1 MFPVWWAHC
10 GHQFG
15 VTICRPPID
24 KLKDYLP
31 GFTLVIMSL
40 ARSAQERLV
49 GWKTIKEGSRV
60 IGEQRIR
67 VPVFEPVPWSS
78 NSNFQHFSFLCPQ
91 NICPITSNH
100 RRIDINQHC
109 FRCFFHW
116 IMQQKIHE
124 CPWSYPLFH
133 SGCRRNTLPLCS
145 WKAKAACAT
154 ATWSSVEWNKKD
166 KWMG

>member
-78 NSNFQHFSFLCPQ
+78 NSNVQHFSFLCPQ

-109 FRCFFHW
+109 FRCFF
-116 IMQQKIHE
+116 
-124 CPWSYPLFH
+124 PLNH
-133 SGCRRNTLPLCS
+133 
-145 WKAKAACAT
+145 AT
-154 ATWSSVEWNKKD
+154 KNPRMSMILSTVSFRSPEEHLTSMLLESQSSVCNCNLVKRGMEQK
-166 KWMG
+166 G